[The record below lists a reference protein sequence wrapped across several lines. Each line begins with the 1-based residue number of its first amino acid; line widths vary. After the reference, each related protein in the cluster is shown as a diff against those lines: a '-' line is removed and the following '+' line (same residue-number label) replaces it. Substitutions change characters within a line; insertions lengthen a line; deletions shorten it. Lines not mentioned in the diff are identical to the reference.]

1 MASHT
6 NIGVLI
12 AGGGPTGL
20 TLGALLARFGVESLV
35 VERNSSTCTHPQ
47 AHSISGRTMEIFR
60 SLGIERAVRERGLD
74 LMKNNGIRLVTSLTG
89 IELAHL
95 QMPLTPQL
103 IDAMRA
109 LSPCPRASTP
119 QDLVEPLLLE
129 QLLKHSGQI
138 RFNTQLTGF
147 DQDGAGVS
155 ATVVSNGQEERI
167 RAQWLIGC
175 DGASSPVRKRLAIAT
190 NGPDTLGHILGI
202 YFPADLSRWTRE
214 RPAMLYWTIDAQH
227 PAVFIALDGSKRWS
241 LHVPWDPATESLED
255 YTDQRCTDIA
265 RHCIG
270 ADVAID
276 MHSVLPWAVNAQ
288 IAETYRKG
296 RVILAGDAAH
306 RFPPSGGSGLNAGV
320 QDAHNLAW
328 KLAAV
333 AAGKAGEA
341 LLDTYEQE
349 RRAIAHIDA
358 DISVRNAIGKD
369 SLALHPPAPYN
380 VIGPGRGQVGKRLAS
395 GEVTVDQV
403 RADIAAAMEPQMQ
416 PEQLNVGSDLMY
428 AYPAGALVPDS
439 TAPAEI
445 SGLKPS
451 GRPGERAPHVILLRD
466 GEPIS
471 SLDLFGDRFVL
482 LTVPEQTD
490 VWRQA
495 AEHAVVEVEVV
506 GVGSDVGDPQNL
518 FSWLYGVDDG
528 AVLIRPDGHIAWR
541 SAGATSDAIATL
553 SGVVELV
560 LARMRFG
567 DVLPLSGRA

>member
-1 MASHT
+1 MASHI
-6 NIGVLI
+6 NIPVLI

-20 TLGALLARFGVESLV
+20 TLGTLLARFGVGSLV
-35 VERNSSTCTHPQ
+35 VESNPSTCTHPQ

-60 SLGIERAVRERGLD
+60 SLGIERAVQERGLD
-74 LMKNNGIRLVTSLTG
+74 LSKNNGIRLVTSLAG
-89 IELAHL
+89 IELANL
-95 QMPLTPQL
+95 QMPLTPEF
-103 IDAMRA
+103 IDAMRT

-129 QLLKHSGQI
+129 QLLEHRGQI

-147 DQDGAGVS
+147 YQDNEGVT
-155 ATVVSNGQEERI
+155 ATVLSNGEEARI

-175 DGASSPVRKRLAIAT
+175 DGAASPVRKRLGIAT

-202 YFPADLSRWTRE
+202 YFHADLSRWTRE
-214 RPAMLYWTIDAQH
+214 RPAMLYWTIDAQY
-227 PAVFIALDGSKRWS
+227 PGVFIALDGSKRWS

-255 YTDQRCTDIA
+255 YTDERCSEIA

-276 MHSVLPWAVNAQ
+276 MRSVLPWAVNAQ
-288 IAETYRKG
+288 IAQRYRDG

-320 QDAHNLAW
+320 QDAHNLAF

-333 AAGKAGEA
+333 VAGKAGEA

-380 VIGPGRGQVGKRLAS
+380 VIGPGRGEVGERLAS
-395 GEVTVDQV
+395 GEVTVDEV
-403 RADIAAAMEPQMQ
+403 RADIAAVMEPQMK

-428 AYPAGALVPDS
+428 AYPEGALVPDA
-439 TAPAEI
+439 TARTQT
-445 SGLKPS
+445 SGVVPS
-451 GRPGERAPHVILLRD
+451 GRAGERAPHVVLLRD
-466 GEPIS
+466 GESIS
-471 SLDLFGDRFVL
+471 SLDLFGERFVL
-482 LTVPEQTD
+482 LTVAEQTD

-495 AEHAVVEVEVV
+495 AEHAVVEVEVF
-506 GVGSDVGDPQNL
+506 GVGSDLADLNNL
-518 FSWLYGVDDG
+518 FPELYGVDDG
-528 AVLIRPDGHIAWR
+528 AVLIRPDGYIAWR
-541 SAGATSDAIATL
+541 RMRATSDAVSTL
-553 SGVVELV
+553 SGVLEQV
-560 LARMRFG
+560 LAR
-567 DVLPLSGRA
+567 PNAA